1 MEMNKREV
9 ELGSTGEHGRVQ
21 GICWEY
27 VEMNMGVGNEGQEW
41 WSKLGPVGS
50 MWKWIW
56 EWAMKAK
63 SGGVN

>member
-1 MEMNKREV
+1 MNKREV

-50 MWKWIW
+50 MWK
-56 EWAMKAK
+56 
-63 SGGVN
+63 